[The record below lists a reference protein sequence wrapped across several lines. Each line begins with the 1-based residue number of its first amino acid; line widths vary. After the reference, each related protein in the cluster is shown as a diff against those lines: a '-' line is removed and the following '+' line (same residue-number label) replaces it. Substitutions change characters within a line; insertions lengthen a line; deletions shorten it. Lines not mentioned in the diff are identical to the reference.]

1 MYVLLHNF
9 YFFHQRWSPRWVI
22 ILWLRYCSIVQTLV
36 EKLDSFPYFLGCPG
50 ETHLLQTRRVRLDPI
65 KTADEEIAKLS
76 PDPCLLRLCVQC
88 KFLQVVT
95 LLMQGSWDP
104 NLNFFIRC
112 IMYMYSVVILTI

>member
-1 MYVLLHNF
+1 MIIFALFRFEGASNTKKKMYVLLHNF

-76 PDPCLLRLCVQC
+76 PDPCLPRLCVQC
-88 KFLQVVT
+88 KFLH
-95 LLMQGSWDP
+95 P
-104 NLNFFIRC
+104 
-112 IMYMYSVVILTI
+112 